1 MPHFLPRAW
10 SRLLSPIL
18 IDLPPLAFLSAFV
31 GAIIAG
37 VIVANGNIL
46 YAALFGGALIGL
58 IIAGSPELLLWVTI
72 MTSLVLAGIARLYLP
87 DLQHIRW
94 LVPVAV
100 LALAA
105 HVLFSQLTIPKS
117 QGGRP
122 IPAILWWALA
132 FFCITLLSTLSNMPS
147 GAQMLRGFKG
157 YFQVWGLLL
166 ALAYIPWPSAQIN
179 KLPRA
184 LLGIALLQVPFA
196 LHQYLVLMPL
206 RADDLMTQGLVPVD
220 IVAGTFGAELE
231 GGGLNA
237 LLSAFQFMVVAGLIA
252 LWRRDRLS
260 GTRALS
266 LSVILLAPLLLNET
280 KVSLVYGLIVFLV
293 LYRNEIVRPL
303 RFLRQ
308 GLVFTVLFGIFW
320 TAYTVNA
327 PNDKVE
333 SWADL
338 ITFTY
343 GYNVSTEENQ
353 EGELTRWG
361 ALGFWAQKHG
371 VKNLAH
377 TLLGHGVGVSRVS
390 DGGVMQP
397 LVPTDMSSAGKVD
410 SIDPARGIGNT
421 AVAALLWETGI
432 IGLLCIFAL
441 FWSAYKIALHL
452 ERRYAQ
458 DPWQSAIFRAAQATI
473 AVFFVSLGHKN
484 LLVFEVGYQTVLML
498 LFGYLVYW
506 HRRQE

>member
-1 MPHFLPRAW
+1 M
-10 SRLLSPIL
+10 LSPIL
-18 IDLPPLAFLSAFV
+18 IDLPPLAFLFAFV

-37 VIVANGNIL
+37 AIVASGNIL

-58 IIAGSPELLLWVTI
+58 IIAGSPVLLLWVTI
-72 MTSLVLAGIARLYLP
+72 ITSLVLAGTARLYLP
-87 DLQHIRW
+87 GLQNIRW

-100 LALAA
+100 LGLTA
-105 HVLFSQLTIPKS
+105 HAFFSQLAIPKI
-117 QGGRP
+117 QRGRP

-132 FFCITLLSTLSNMPS
+132 FFCITLLSTLGNMPS
-147 GAQMLRGFKG
+147 GAQMLRGYKG
-157 YFQVWGLLL
+157 YFQVWGLLI
-166 ALAYIPWPSAQIN
+166 ALAYIPWPAVLIN

-196 LHQYLVLMPL
+196 LHQYFVVVPS
-206 RADDLMTQGLVPVD
+206 RVTQGIVPVD

-260 GTRALS
+260 GTRALT
-266 LSVILLAPLLLNET
+266 LSAVLLVPLLINEA
-280 KVSLVYGLIVFLV
+280 KVSLVYGIIVFLV

-308 GLVFTVLFGIFW
+308 GLVFTVVFGIFLM
-320 TAYTVNA
+320 AYTMNA
-327 PNDKVE
+327 PSDKVQ
-333 SWADL
+333 SWTDL
-338 ITFTY
+338 IMFTY
-343 GYNVSTEENQ
+343 GYNVSTKENQ

-361 ALGFWAQKHG
+361 ELEFWAQKHG
-371 VKNLAH
+371 VKNLPH
-377 TLLGHGVGVSRVS
+377 TLLGYGLGVSRVS
-390 DGGVMQP
+390 DGGVMES
-397 LVPTDMSSAGKVD
+397 LIPTDRSSAGKVG
-410 SIDPARGIGNT
+410 SINPALGIGNT

-441 FWSAYKIALHL
+441 FWSAYRLAFHL

-458 DPWQSAIFRAAQATI
+458 DPWQSAIFRAGQAAI

-484 LLVFEVGYQTVLML
+484 LLVFEVGFQTVLML

-506 HRRQE
+506 HRRHE